1 MKIKKEKRDIKR
13 TRIIVGL
20 IAITIIFCIVS
31 GELIVNRMEGYIEK
45 NGTNNMATVM
55 EQMSQSYDIQV
66 DAYYRKL
73 DQVERFLFQNKK
85 RDISLKKYKRYFE
98 SIQSDKTEE
107 LLFMKSNGEIMST
120 DGKKSHIDI
129 HNQMLIDLNK
139 NKKIAQSITMN
150 VNAKTEN
157 YYLIAIPCKAYTVD
171 GETYNAIAALYDPAK
186 IDSILELN
194 GYSGHA
200 LIFLVDE
207 NGIVNYTNQTD
218 DIFYRN
224 YALLKHLWKDKVISD
239 TQYNSLVETIKN
251 DQEEA
256 KLYDKSDKPFYLGC
270 YPVKSSGHRL
280 ICIVSRTMVNNSLL
294 KYQKLM
300 IQLLIM
306 YAVIAL
312 VLCIGLIYNVFKLSA
327 SNKKVAYEEEK
338 RQLQEKAMKELEIER
353 KRADQANKAKSDFL
367 SNMSHDIRTPM
378 NAIVGLT
385 DLMAH
390 ENDISE
396 KMKDYLDKIQSS
408 SRHLLALINDVL
420 DTSKIESG
428 EVHLNEEKVDIVDIL
443 QQTESII
450 QAQTKRHG
458 QTFQIHIDEI
468 KHKNLICDGIRL
480 RQILLNLLSNAVKYT
495 PDGGNILLKVK
506 ESTCDLQDKTRFN
519 FIVEDNGYGMD
530 QEFIKHIFEPF
541 SRAEQSVTN
550 RVQGTGLGMTITKN
564 IVDLMG
570 GKIHVESEVGKG
582 SCFEV
587 TLEFVIDQE
596 TDLRKKA
603 NNSTQV
609 SEQSKN
615 SLRNMKF
622 LCAEDNELNAEI
634 LEELL
639 HMHGAI
645 CTICQDGEKIV
656 EVFEKAEPLEYD
668 AILMDVQMPK
678 MNGLEATKAIR
689 HSKNPLGKTIP
700 IIAMTANAFSEDV
713 EQCIKSGM
721 DAHIAKPIDMEVL
734 EKTIHGLIMKKK
746 LIR

>member
-1 MKIKKEKRDIKR
+1 
-13 TRIIVGL
+13 
-20 IAITIIFCIVS
+20 
-31 GELIVNRMEGYIEK
+31 MEGYIEK

-73 DQVERFLFQNKK
+73 DQVEEFLFQNGK
-85 RDISLKKYKRYFE
+85 RDISLKKYKRYFD
-98 SIQSDKTEE
+98 SIQPDDTEE
-107 LLFMKSNGEIMST
+107 LLFMKANGEIMST
-120 DGKKSHIDI
+120 DGTKSHIDI

-150 VNAKTEN
+150 VDAKTEN
-157 YYLIAIPCKAYTVD
+157 YYLIAIPCKPYTVD
-171 GETYNAIAALYDPAK
+171 GETYNVIAALYDPTK

-194 GYSGHA
+194 GYSGDA
-200 LIFLVDE
+200 FIFLVDE

-218 DIFYRN
+218 DDFYRN

-239 TQYNSLVETIKN
+239 NQYDSLVNIIKN
-251 DQEEA
+251 DQQEA
-256 KLYDKSDKPFYLGC
+256 SLYDESDRPFYLGC
-270 YPVKSSGHRL
+270 YPVKSSDHRL
-280 ICIVSRTMVNNSLL
+280 ICIVSRTKVNNSLL
-294 KYQKLM
+294 EYQKLM

-306 YAVIAL
+306 YAVIVL
-312 VLCIGLIYNVFKLSA
+312 SLCIGLIYNVFKLSA
-327 SNKKVAYEEEK
+327 SNKKIVYEEEK

-353 KRADQANKAKSDFL
+353 KRADQANRAKSDFL

-390 ENDISE
+390 ESDISD

-428 EVHLNEEKVDIVDIL
+428 EVHLNEEKVNIEDIL

-458 QTFQIHIDEI
+458 QTFQIYVDEI

-495 PDGGNILLKVK
+495 PDGGNIFLKVA
-506 ESTCDLQDKTRFN
+506 ELSCDQSDKAKFN
-519 FIVEDNGYGMD
+519 FMVEDNGYGMD

-570 GKIHVESEVGKG
+570 GEIYVESEVGKG
-582 SCFEV
+582 SHFRVILDLAIDKEADIV
-587 TLEFVIDQE
+587 GKTNDPTLRVEPEKVN
-596 TDLRKKA
+596 LK
-603 NNSTQV
+603 
-609 SEQSKN
+609 
-615 SLRNMKF
+615 NMKF

-639 HMHGAI
+639 HMYGASCRI
-645 CTICQDGEKIV
+645 YSDGEKLLEAFG
-656 EVFEKAEPLEYD
+656 EVKPGEFD

-678 MNGLEATKAIR
+678 MNGLEATKGIR
-689 HSKNPLGKTIP
+689 ENENSLGKTIP
-700 IIAMTANAFSEDV
+700 IIAMTANAFSDDV
-713 EQCIKSGM
+713 KQCMEAGM
-721 DAHIAKPIDMEVL
+721 DAHLAKPIDVEAL
-734 EKTIHGLIMKKK
+734 EKILRR
-746 LIR
+746 LL